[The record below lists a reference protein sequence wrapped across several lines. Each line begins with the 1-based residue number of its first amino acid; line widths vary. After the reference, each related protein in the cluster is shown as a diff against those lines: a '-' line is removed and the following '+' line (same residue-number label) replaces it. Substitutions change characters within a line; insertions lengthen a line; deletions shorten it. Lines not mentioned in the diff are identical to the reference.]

1 MKPESHVTTCV
12 QWYINRKLSYWRD
25 SVMLRI
31 FIVSFFLI
39 YFNVPFLPITYVFVL
54 IFILFCCLLSWNKL
68 FYNTVYLRPCVDFWS
83 AVSTVGVLRA
93 SLMVSFFIYLCWF
106 RTVMLLDT
114 PSVSKWFLPTPYRPP
129 ANLLVS
135 CQSFDLWRMMDVLSW
150 PRLSF
155 AVVRAL
161 RQSGENQ

>member
-25 SVMLRI
+25 SVLSLI
-31 FIVSFFLI
+31 VIVSFLI

-54 IFILFCCLLSWNKL
+54 IFILFCCLLSWNEL
-68 FYNTVYLRPCVDFWS
+68 FYNTVYLCPRVDFWS
-83 AVSTVGVLRA
+83 AVSTVGVLKA
-93 SLMVSFFIYLCWF
+93 KLMVLFFIYLCWF

-114 PSVSKWFLPTPYRPP
+114 PSVSKWFLPTPV
-129 ANLLVS
+129 ADLLVS
-135 CQSFDLWRMMDVLSW
+135 CQSFDLWRTMDVLSW